1 MKNEKEKEKTPH
13 ILESKKHFSGH
24 QIIIRLCN
32 SAAFFNIYLFIAV
45 SKTSC
50 FAHRVQLF
58 EFIESGQNNH
68 IKH

>member
-1 MKNEKEKEKTPH
+1 MKNEKEKNPTYPGIK
-13 ILESKKHFSGH
+13 KKHFSGH

>member
-1 MKNEKEKEKTPH
+1 MKNEKEKPPTYPG
-13 ILESKKHFSGH
+13 IKKHFSGH

-50 FAHRVQLF
+50 FSHRIQLF

>member
-1 MKNEKEKEKTPH
+1 MKKK
-13 ILESKKHFSGH
+13 KKHISWNKRNISQDIKLLLDYATVLH
-24 QIIIRLCN
+24 
-32 SAAFFNIYLFIAV
+32 FFYIYLFIAV